1 MNYLEF
7 CFEHIDDQQRE
18 ILIAQ
23 LSSIH
28 FEGFEENDHQLKAFI
43 NESEFSEDLFNNLI
57 EVNNIKYSKSI
68 VKEKNW
74 NEVWESDFMPVSV
87 MLPDATSV
95 FANIRA
101 NFHSPLPS
109 ALHDIII
116 TPKMSFGT
124 GHHATTFQMMEE
136 MSSIDFLN
144 KVVIDFGTG
153 TGLLSILAEKL
164 GAKSIVAID
173 YDDWSINNAKENI
186 ENNNCNNIQLIK
198 NDTCIINSGV
208 ADVILANINLNVI
221 LENLI
226 SIKNAAAN
234 NAIVV
239 FSGILVDDFT
249 LISQKLTENAF
260 NIIKTSN
267 KDNWLVMITKL

>member
-1 MNYLEF
+1 MNYFEF
-7 CFEHIDDQQRE
+7 CFEHLDDQQRE

-43 NESEFSEDLFNNLI
+43 KESEFSEDLFNNLI
-57 EVNNIKYSKSI
+57 EVNDIKYSKLI

-74 NEVWESDFMPVSV
+74 NEAWESDFMPVSV
-87 MLPDATSV
+87 MLPGATPV
-95 FANIRA
+95 FAYIRA
-101 NFHSPLPS
+101 DFHSPLPS

-186 ENNNCNNIQLIK
+186 ENNNCTNIQLIK
-198 NDTCIINSGV
+198 NDTCIINSGM

-221 LENLI
+221 LDNLI
-226 SIKNAAAN
+226 SIKNCAAN

-239 FSGILVDDFT
+239 FSGILVDDFPI
-249 LISQKLTENAF
+249 ISEKLTENAF